1 MERTHVT
8 FILTANEE
16 WKIIDPIKSRCVN
29 LRFNRLSMDDMA
41 RIIAKILISEG
52 VEFELND
59 QTKQALTILLDYVNG
74 DMRRALNYLEAVI
87 TGGKKLTVEIIQ
99 SLIPVSLAHEA
110 LQLAITGNWEQAL
123 KKLEDAYIQNKLE
136 PQLTIEQLYSAI
148 GRLNVPIHVKLK
160 MYDKLAEAER
170 GIKIGCNPLI
180 QLAGFLASVYASIT
194 ELPR

>member
-1 MERTHVT
+1 
-8 FILTANEE
+8 
-16 WKIIDPIKSRCVN
+16 
-29 LRFNRLSMDDMA
+29 
-41 RIIAKILISEG
+41 
-52 VEFELND
+52 
-59 QTKQALTILLDYVNG
+59 
-74 DMRRALNYLEAVI
+74 
-87 TGGKKLTVEIIQ
+87 
-99 SLIPVSLAHEA
+99 VSLAHEA